1 MVYYSSQLGGSTV
14 DFPTTLESVD
24 GARSLYEWFGSWPSF
39 HDAEVISL
47 HLDRRGISS
56 LAVHTWEMTKD
67 VDDKGYYI
75 HARHVVV
82 EFTMKD
88 VIDLNLNGFNHQ
100 NVIFGLGIERT
111 ENGYRLTLDDCY
123 GIAGD
128 LEAKDISIRLIPG
141 KPEVAVVPG

>member
-1 MVYYSSQLGGSTV
+1 V
-14 DFPTTLESVD
+14 DFPIALEAVE
-24 GARSLYEWFGSWPSF
+24 GAKSLYEWFGYWPSF

-47 HLDRRGISS
+47 HLNRRGSSS
-56 LAVHTWEMTKD
+56 LTLHTWEMTKD
-67 VDDKGYYI
+67 VDDKGYYVL
-75 HARHVVV
+75 AKHVVV
-82 EFTMKD
+82 EFAMKD
-88 VIDLNLNGFNHQ
+88 VVGLSLNGFSNQ

-141 KPEVAVVPG
+141 KPNAA

>member
-1 MVYYSSQLGGSTV
+1 M
-14 DFPTTLESVD
+14 DFPIALEAVE
-24 GARSLYEWFGSWPSF
+24 GAKSLYEWFGYWPSF

-47 HLDRRGISS
+47 HLNRRGSSS
-56 LAVHTWEMTKD
+56 LTLHTWEMTKG
-67 VDDKGYYI
+67 VDDKGYYVL
-75 HARHVVV
+75 AKHVVV
-82 EFTMKD
+82 EFAMKD
-88 VIDLNLNGFNHQ
+88 VVGLSLNGFSNQ

-141 KPEVAVVPG
+141 KPNAA